1 MNIIDEALACNA
13 EYADL
18 RHDIKRIYTLI
29 RENRR
34 TASNEVQI
42 NAGYFLRVLVDGS
55 WGMGMVTEE
64 KDLPSLLKDAV
75 KSARAQK
82 RKKKIK
88 IKEAPSE
95 TVKTEK
101 KAKKRYIDENK
112 IDFLAGLEASAYD
125 QTDRISSMS
134 EMLTCIER
142 QIHIFTSEGRTVQ
155 TRLDRF
161 YLWVNISCKE
171 GNSIESRIKAW
182 GGVGGME
189 YMLDQE
195 NSIREEVAHLAREAD
210 LLVEAEHS
218 PSATVDC
225 VLSNTL
231 TGTLL
236 HEAFGH
242 AVEADLVI
250 SNESVLA
257 GRIGEEVA
265 ASCINLEDDPTR
277 PFLGHYMYD
286 HEGVKA
292 QPTVLVKEGV
302 LRSFLHSR
310 ETAALLDAPLTGH
323 CKAEN
328 FSYSPIVRQ
337 GNIILQPRD
346 YELSELLEIEDGL
359 FLGDSAG
366 GQVNVGQGTFTF
378 GTQYTREIK
387 NGELGAYLKG
397 CSLSGNILETMK
409 NVDAVG
415 KETEE
420 VTGRCGKGQ
429 MDLQGRLMPNIRVR
443 EVMIGGR
450 GR

>member
-1 MNIIDEALACNA
+1 M
-13 EYADL
+13 
-18 RHDIKRIYTLI
+18 
-29 RENRR
+29 
-34 TASNEVQI
+34 
-42 NAGYFLRVLVDGS
+42 LVDGS

-64 KDLPSLLKDAV
+64 KDLLQLLKDTV
-75 KSARAQK
+75 RSARAQK

-142 QIHIFTSEGRTVQ
+142 QIRIFTSEERTVQ

-189 YMLDQE
+189 YLLDQE

-231 TGTLL
+231 TGT
-236 HEAFGH
+236 
-242 AVEADLVI
+242 
-250 SNESVLA
+250 
-257 GRIGEEVA
+257 
-265 ASCINLEDDPTR
+265 
-277 PFLGHYMYD
+277 
-286 HEGVKA
+286 
-292 QPTVLVKEGV
+292 
-302 LRSFLHSR
+302 
-310 ETAALLDAPLTGH
+310 
-323 CKAEN
+323 
-328 FSYSPIVRQ
+328 
-337 GNIILQPRD
+337 
-346 YELSELLEIEDGL
+346 
-359 FLGDSAG
+359 
-366 GQVNVGQGTFTF
+366 
-378 GTQYTREIK
+378 
-387 NGELGAYLKG
+387 
-397 CSLSGNILETMK
+397 
-409 NVDAVG
+409 
-415 KETEE
+415 
-420 VTGRCGKGQ
+420 
-429 MDLQGRLMPNIRVR
+429 
-443 EVMIGGR
+443 
-450 GR
+450 